1 MGVEGQK
8 LEFEIELSPKR
19 RRQLQSRLDDPL
31 QPELS
36 VLSTKLQQILC
47 DDLVTA
53 LENRLIVLTQVMAKF
68 H

>member
-1 MGVEGQK
+1 MGVEGKK
-8 LEFEIELSPKR
+8 LEFKIELSPKR
-19 RRQLQSRLDDPL
+19 RRQLQSRLDDVL

-36 VLSTKLQQILC
+36 ILSTELQQILC

-53 LENRLIVLTQVMAKF
+53 LENRLIVIAQATAKF